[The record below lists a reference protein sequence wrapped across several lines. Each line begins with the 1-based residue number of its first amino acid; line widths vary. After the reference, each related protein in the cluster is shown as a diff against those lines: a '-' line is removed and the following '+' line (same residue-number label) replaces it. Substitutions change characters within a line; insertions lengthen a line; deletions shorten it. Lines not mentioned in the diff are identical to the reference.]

1 MTGGG
6 PTSPDRGPASSH
18 GLSRRQ
24 FLRSGSVAAAMVVT
38 GGVVGAGSVT
48 SCGVWGA
55 DDNGFADVFGSRT
68 SQVRSL
74 GEAALGSGVLETA
87 SADGVAAMLPP
98 EGIDVSSD
106 GPDRLV
112 VDVIDP
118 QAFVAAY
125 EARAAVELVSGPLVF
140 VEGFP
145 LTMTEAAVAAAT
157 ALAG

>member
-1 MTGGG
+1 
-6 PTSPDRGPASSH
+6 
-18 GLSRRQ
+18 
-24 FLRSGSVAAAMVVT
+24 
-38 GGVVGAGSVT
+38 
-48 SCGVWGA
+48 
-55 DDNGFADVFGSRT
+55 
-68 SQVRSL
+68 
-74 GEAALGSGVLETA
+74 
-87 SADGVAAMLPP
+87 MLPP
-98 EGIDVSSD
+98 EGIDINSD